1 MSSHKICIQ
10 LPRISSIIASKFPYD
25 PTPGQVKFFQALD
38 HIMLNSEEQVDTLI
52 VRGYAGTGKTTV
64 ISTLVEVLPMF
75 NLRYAL
81 LAPTGRAAK
90 VIANYA
96 GKKAYTIHKLI
107 YRQTADPKT
116 GELKFIK
123 QKNYFKK
130 TVFIVDEASLISD
143 EKGFMNSGLLS
154 DLVDYVFEDHT
165 NRLILVGDNAQLP
178 PVGSMKS
185 PALDFDY
192 LKDRFGMNAR
202 EVELVEVMRQEEDS
216 GILLNATDLRNT
228 IFNPK
233 NDFYFNTKKYEDIFR
248 MTHEKLEDGIRYA
261 FDKYGMENT
270 AIIGRSNWQAVR
282 YNEYIRRNILFREDE
297 IEAGDI
303 IMVVKNNYFVL
314 EPDSPAGF
322 IANGEFA
329 EVRKIVSFEDEYG
342 FRFADIELKLI
353 DYPEMEPFRAKVILD
368 TLHSNT
374 PSLTMEENN
383 RLYHAVIENY
393 KDIKS
398 RKKYKE
404 AIQNDEYLNALQI
417 KFAYALTCH
426 KSQGGQWQAV
436 FIDQGNLQ
444 EGERSTEHYRW
455 LYTAVTRSAKEVYL
469 INFDAHFFR
478 NT

>member
-1 MSSHKICIQ
+1 
-10 LPRISSIIASKFPYD
+10 LPSISSIIKSKFPYE
-25 PTPGQVKFFQALD
+25 PTLGQIRIFDMLD
-38 HIMLNSEEQVDTLI
+38 DLMLESSNQVDTLI

-64 ISTLVEVLPMF
+64 ISSLVNVLPLF
-75 NLRYAL
+75 NLRFAL

-90 VIANYA
+90 VISAYS

-107 YRQTADPKT
+107 YRQTADPKS
-116 GELKFIK
+116 GELKFVR

-143 EKGFMNSGLLS
+143 ERGFLNSGLLS
-154 DLVDYVFEDHT
+154 DLIEFIFENHT

-178 PVGSMKS
+178 PVGSLKS

-192 LKDRFGMNAR
+192 LKDRFGVNAR
-202 EVELVEVMRQEEDS
+202 EVELDEVLRQEEDS
-216 GILLNATDLRNT
+216 GILSNATGLRST
-228 IFNPK
+228 IFHPEK
-233 NDFYFNTKKYEDIFR
+233 TFYFQTSKFDDIYR

-270 AIIGRSNWQAVR
+270 AIISRSNWQAVR
-282 YNEYIRRNILFREDE
+282 YNEYIRRNILFKEDE

-303 IMVVKNNYFVL
+303 IMIVKNNYYVL
-314 EPDSPAGF
+314 EPESPAGF

-329 EVRKIVSFEDEYG
+329 EVRKIITFEEEFG
-342 FRFADIELKLI
+342 FRFADVELQLI

-374 PSLTMEENN
+374 PSLSMEENN
-383 RLYHAVIENY
+383 KLYHAVIENY
-393 KDIKS
+393 RDIKS
-398 RKKYKE
+398 RKKFKE

-426 KSQGGQWQAV
+426 KSQGGQWKAV

-444 EGERSTEHYRW
+444 DAEQTTEHYRW
-455 LYTAVTRSAKEVYL
+455 LYTAVTRSEKEVFL
-469 INFDAHFFR
+469 INFDARYFR

>member
-1 MSSHKICIQ
+1 MLDDLMPDSS
-10 LPRISSIIASKFPYD
+10 
-25 PTPGQVKFFQALD
+25 
-38 HIMLNSEEQVDTLI
+38 NQVDTLI
-52 VRGYAGTGKTTV
+52 IRGYAGTGKTTV
-64 ISTLVEVLPMF
+64 ISSLVNVLPLF
-75 NLRYAL
+75 NHRFAL

-90 VIANYA
+90 VISAYS

-107 YRQTADPKT
+107 YRQVADPKS
-116 GELKFIK
+116 GELKFVR

-143 EKGFMNSGLLS
+143 ERGFLNSGLLS
-154 DLVDYVFEDHT
+154 DLVEFVFEDHT

-178 PVGSMKS
+178 PVGSLKS

-202 EVELVEVMRQEEDS
+202 EVELDEVLRQEEDS
-216 GILLNATDLRNT
+216 GILSNATDLRTT
-228 IFNPK
+228 IFHPEK
-233 NDFYFNTKKYEDIFR
+233 SFCFRTSKYDDIFR

-270 AIIGRSNWQAVR
+270 AIISRSNWQAVR
-282 YNEYIRRNILFREDE
+282 YNEYIRRNILFKEDE
-297 IEAGDI
+297 IDAGDI
-303 IMVVKNNYFVL
+303 IMIVKNNYYVL
-314 EPDSPAGF
+314 DPESPAGF

-329 EVRKIVSFEDEYG
+329 EVRKIVTFDEEFG
-342 FRFADIELKLI
+342 FRFADVELQLI
-353 DYPEMEPFRAKVILD
+353 DYPEMDPFRAKVILD

-383 RLYHAVIENY
+383 KLYHAVTENY

-398 RKKYKE
+398 RKKFKE
-404 AIQNDEYLNALQI
+404 AIRNDEYLNALQI

-426 KSQGGQWQAV
+426 KSQGGQWKAV

-444 EGERSTEHYRW
+444 DAEQSTEHYRW
-455 LYTAVTRSAKEVYL
+455 LYTALTRSEKEVFL
-469 INFDAHFFR
+469 INFDARYFR

>member
-1 MSSHKICIQ
+1 MPDSQ
-10 LPRISSIIASKFPYD
+10 
-25 PTPGQVKFFQALD
+25 
-38 HIMLNSEEQVDTLI
+38 NQVDTLI

-64 ISTLVEVLPMF
+64 ISSLVNVLPLF
-75 NLRYAL
+75 NLKFAL

-90 VIANYA
+90 VISSYS

-116 GELKFIK
+116 GELKFVK

-143 EKGFMNSGLLS
+143 ERGFMNSGLLS
-154 DLVDYVFEDHT
+154 DLVEYVFEHPN
-165 NRLILVGDNAQLP
+165 NRLLLVGDNAQLP
-178 PVGSMKS
+178 PVGSLQS

-202 EVELVEVMRQEEDS
+202 EVELDEVLRQEEDS
-216 GILLNATDLRNT
+216 GVLYNATDLRTT
-228 IFNPK
+228 IFNPQ
-233 NDFYFNTKKYEDIFR
+233 NPFFFNTRKYGDIFR
-248 MTHEKLEDGIRYA
+248 MTHEKLEDGVRYA

-270 AIIGRSNWQAVR
+270 AIISRSNWQAVR
-282 YNEYIRRNILFREDE
+282 YNEYIRRNILFKEDE

-329 EVRKIVSFEDEYG
+329 EVRKIITFEDEYD
-342 FRFADIELKLI
+342 FRFADIELQLI
-353 DYPEMEPFRAKVILD
+353 DYPDMEPFRAKVILD

-383 RLYHAVIENY
+383 KLYHAIVENY
-393 KDIKS
+393 KDIKT
-398 RKKYKE
+398 RKKFKE

-436 FIDQGNLQ
+436 FVDQGNLQ
-444 EGERSTEHYRW
+444 ELEKTTEHYRW
-455 LYTAVTRSAKEVYL
+455 LYTAITRSAKEVYL
-469 INFDAHFFR
+469 INFDPQYFR